1 MKILLTHTFKRTTK
15 KLHRNQISELEK
27 AIQEIQN
34 NPAVGDTKVGDLAG
48 VRVYKFHKQHQLI
61 LLAYTHNERNN
72 ELFLLSFTPHENF
85 YKNMKKSKLIKYH
98 L

>member
-1 MKILLTHTFKRTTK
+1 MEEREQLLKKIEELENK
-15 KLHRNQISELEK
+15 ISELEK

-72 ELFLLSFTPHENF
+72 ELFLLSFTNLRSAYRSSF
-85 YKNMKKSKLIKYH
+85 
-98 L
+98 